1 MIEVLRMLSFI
12 VLSEFGVHLAGFT
25 VDHNEQ
31 LAIRQLASVLLKQY
45 VEAHWCQDTDKFR
58 PPETSQ
64 QVNILLHVS
73 YTGTFMCIIN
83 HSCNTRARF
92 WYGQNARLWYW
103 QNARFWY

>member
-45 VEAHWCQDTDKFR
+45 VEAHWCQDT
-58 PPETSQ
+58 
-64 QVNILLHVS
+64 
-73 YTGTFMCIIN
+73 G
-83 HSCNTRARF
+83 
-92 WYGQNARLWYW
+92 
-103 QNARFWY
+103 